1 MRKRLIEFAKSIL
14 ILVLLLTAVG
24 LTLLVGA
31 GGQVWEMPLVG
42 TLASTL
48 GLTGA
53 EPAYS
58 APETVTYEAARPDT
72 VVVTTDEGHHTV
84 TRSFEAVDAV
94 FDIMGRHLSD
104 ALATGQTPQSVSQT
118 QWEAAL
124 SGQGVYFHYW
134 GAVPFSALADWFRVD
149 LGCDALGEVQ
159 ASQLVLAVED
169 TVTLYFRDQQGYWRC
184 ATDTAADSLLEQME
198 SYRPDG
204 SIFAFESDLAAV
216 SHLSRE
222 SLVELAGAPTVREAA
237 ADDPLETDSS
247 FLKNTAT
254 ALGFNPFAETSY
266 TASDGSRQFSEGDGS
281 LSVSTD
287 GVIRYVQRTSSG
299 ETARFAAASTEP
311 SALIEQA
318 RALLETLTESSLG
331 DAQLVMTGFALSG
344 STATVTFTYFLDGI
358 PVCLSSGDAATVTFN
373 GTTLSSLTL
382 RARTYTLSDETT
394 TLLPAAQ
401 AAALVAAD
409 TYLTVEYADYGGEA
423 LTCGWVAEG

>member
-14 ILVLLLTAVG
+14 ILVLLLTAAG
-24 LTLLVGA
+24 LALLVGA
-31 GGQVWEMPLVG
+31 QGQVREIPLVS
-42 TLASTL
+42 AVSSAL

-58 APETVTYEAARPDT
+58 APETVTYEAARPDA

-84 TRSFEAVDAV
+84 TRSVEAVNAV
-94 FDIMGRHLSD
+94 FDILGRHLSD
-104 ALATGQTPQSVSQT
+104 ALATAQTPQSVPQT
-118 QWEAAL
+118 RWETAL

-134 GAVPFSALADWFRVD
+134 GDVPFTALADWFRVD
-149 LGCDALGEVQ
+149 LGCDGLQEVQ
-159 ASQLVLAVED
+159 ASQIVLAVED
-169 TVTLYFRDQQGYWRC
+169 TVTLYFRDQLGYWRC
-184 ATDTAADSLLEQME
+184 ATDVTADSLLEQME

-204 SIFAFESDLAAV
+204 SVFAFESDLPAV
-216 SHLSRE
+216 NRLARE
-222 SLVELAGAPTVREAA
+222 SLVDLAGAPTVRAATA
-237 ADDPLETDSS
+237 ADPMETDSS

-266 TASDGSRQFSEGDGS
+266 TASDGSRQFSESDGT

-287 GVIRYVQRTSSG
+287 SVIRFTQRTTTG

-318 RALLETLTESSLG
+318 RALLETLTSGSLG
-331 DAQLVMTGFALSG
+331 DAQLVMTGFVSSG

-358 PVCLSSGDAATVTFN
+358 PVRLNSGDAATVTFN
-373 GTTLSSLTL
+373 GTALSTLTL

-409 TYLTVEYADYGGEA
+409 TYLTIEYADYGGEA